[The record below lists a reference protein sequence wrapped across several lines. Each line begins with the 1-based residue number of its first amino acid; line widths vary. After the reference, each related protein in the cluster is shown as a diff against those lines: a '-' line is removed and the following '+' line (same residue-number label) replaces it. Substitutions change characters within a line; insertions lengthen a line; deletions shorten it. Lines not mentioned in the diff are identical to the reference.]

1 MQMLTAINCSIPA
14 SVASNRRVGTSQK
27 ASGASQ
33 IAPAQVS
40 TPVFVGMIA
49 ATGILLIP
57 MLCVLR
63 CPGAYERNLLEQERG
78 LVCAFAAMQAAQCG
92 TMLIP

>member
-1 MQMLTAINCSIPA
+1 
-14 SVASNRRVGTSQK
+14 
-27 ASGASQ
+27 
-33 IAPAQVS
+33 
-40 TPVFVGMIA
+40 MIA

-63 CPGAYERNLLEQERG
+63 YPGAYERDLPEQSRG
-78 LVCAFAAMQAAQCG
+78 LVRAFAAMQAVQCG